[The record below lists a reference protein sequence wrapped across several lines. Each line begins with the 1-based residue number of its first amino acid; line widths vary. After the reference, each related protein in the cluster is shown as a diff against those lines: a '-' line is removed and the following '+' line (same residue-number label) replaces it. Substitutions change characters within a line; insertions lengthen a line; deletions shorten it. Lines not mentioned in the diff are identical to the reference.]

1 MKSMTGFAEGRF
13 DLEAIT
19 LYVSFRSWNHRYLEV
34 TFKGSGVSPDSEK
47 LIKDI
52 MKDKVSRGRIE
63 VSFDLFQQE
72 QSKYAIQ
79 LNEPLLTGILDK
91 LVHFKQQY
99 GEHITLSLDSLLK
112 IPMIFRLEYSA
123 EHFAEKDAAEIRG
136 CIEKVFGDFLHS
148 RETEG
153 QAMAAGLLGNCEKIR
168 SNLETIKA
176 QADQVEKEIF
186 AGFKEKIAK
195 YLGELEPD
203 ERRIVQEA
211 AIMAEKGCINEEM
224 QRLETHVKRLKDLVH
239 DTRLPVKGK
248 ESDFLAQEMMRET
261 HTIAAKTNSM
271 QIHEQVLE
279 IRREIEKLKQQV
291 QNIE

>member
-1 MKSMTGFAEGRF
+1 MTGFAEGRF
-13 DLEAIT
+13 ELEAIT
-19 LYVSFRSWNHRYLEV
+19 LSVSFRSWNHRYLEV
-34 TFKGSGVSPDSEK
+34 AFKGSGVSPESEK

-72 QSKYAIQ
+72 HSKYAIQ
-79 LNEPLLTGILDK
+79 LNERLLTGILDK
-91 LVHFKQQY
+91 LVQFKQQY
-99 GEHITLSLDSLLK
+99 GENITLSMDALLK

-123 EHFAEKDAAEIRG
+123 EHFAEKDAADIRG

-148 RETEG
+148 RTTEG
-153 QAMAAGLLGNCEKIR
+153 QAIEAGLLGNCEKIQT
-168 SNLETIKA
+168 NLTVIKA
-176 QADQVEKEIF
+176 EAEQGEKEIF
-186 AGFKEKIAK
+186 TRFKEKIAK
-195 YLGELEPD
+195 YLDELEMD

-211 AIMAEKGCINEEM
+211 AIMAEKGCINEEI

-239 DTRLPVKGK
+239 DPRLAVKGK
-248 ESDFLAQEMMRET
+248 EADFLAQEMMRET
-261 HTIAAKTNSM
+261 HTIASKTNSM

-279 IRREIEKLKQQV
+279 IRREIEKIKQQV

>member
-1 MKSMTGFAEGRF
+1 MTGFAEGRF
-13 DLEAIT
+13 ELGAIT
-19 LYVSFRSWNHRYLEV
+19 LYVSFRSWNHRFLEIM
-34 TFKGSGVSPDSEK
+34 FKGSGVNPETEK
-47 LIKDI
+47 WIKDI

-63 VSFDLFQQE
+63 VSFDLFQQD

-79 LNEPLLTGILDK
+79 LNERLLTGVLDK

-99 GEHITLSLDSLLK
+99 DEHITLSMDALLK

-136 CIEKVFGDFLHS
+136 CIEKVFMDFLHS

-153 QAMAAGLLGNCEKIR
+153 QAMATGLLGNCEKIR
-168 SNLETIKA
+168 ANLETIKT

-186 AGFKEKIAK
+186 ARFKEKIAK
-195 YLGELEPD
+195 YLAELEMD

-211 AIMAEKGCINEEM
+211 GIMAEKGCINEEI
-224 QRLETHVKRLKDLVH
+224 QRLETHVKRFKDLVH
-239 DTRLPVKGK
+239 DTRLTVKGK
-248 ESDFLAQEMMRET
+248 EADFLAQEMTRET
-261 HTIAAKTNSM
+261 HTIAAKTTSM
-271 QIHEQVLE
+271 NIHEKVLE
-279 IRREIEKLKQQV
+279 IRREIEKIKQQV